1 MTRTTWPRFTS
12 TAAPW
17 RAAISIVSMIFPAT
31 GSRPV
36 SATRRRSS
44 ILELLSPAHGTRVDS
59 LLGRPGLD
67 AGPARRPARD
77 AGHADARGLCSK
89 TPHAHERSGD
99 RWTLRFERRLRRR
112 SPGSGGGWEG
122 GGAPSE

>member
-17 RAAISIVSMIFPAT
+17 GAAISIVSMIFPAT

-59 LLGRPGLD
+59 LLGRPWLD
-67 AGPARRPARD
+67 AGPARRPAHD
-77 AGHADARGLCSK
+77 AGHADARGLASR
-89 TPHAHERSGD
+89 TAQAAD
-99 RWTLRFERRLRRR
+99 
-112 SPGSGGGWEG
+112 GSRD
-122 GGAPSE
+122 